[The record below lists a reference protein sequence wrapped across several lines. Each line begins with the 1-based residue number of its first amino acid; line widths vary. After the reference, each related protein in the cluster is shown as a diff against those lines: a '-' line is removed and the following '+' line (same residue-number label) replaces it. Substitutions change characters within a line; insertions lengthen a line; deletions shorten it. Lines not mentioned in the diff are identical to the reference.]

1 MPAVRRDV
9 LVDVAPAALMDVI
22 CNFAAYATFLPDM
35 EESTVLRDEG
45 SRWTVHFAVRIIRR
59 IEYTL
64 LLERHGDSRLT
75 WSYVEG
81 AFKANSG
88 GWTLVEESPGHT
100 RATYE
105 LDLDL
110 GMFVPGSVV
119 RTLLDHNLPA
129 TLQAFK
135 ARAEAR

>member
-9 LVDVAPAALMDVI
+9 LVDVPPAALMAVLCD
-22 CNFAAYATFLPDM
+22 FAAYSTFLPDM

-45 SRWTVHFAVRIIRR
+45 SRWTVRFAVRIIRR

-64 LLERHGDSRLT
+64 LLERHGDDRLT
-75 WSYVEG
+75 WSYVGG

-88 GWTLVEESPGHT
+88 GWTLTEEAPGRT
-100 RATYE
+100 RAVYD

-135 ARAEAR
+135 HRAEAG